1 MRAKQEF
8 DMRPTSA
15 SERVRAVAW
24 PLHGALCAAS
34 LLLGLVAAAGC
45 GGLSAPEFRLNMED
59 IIRETPDKD
68 PDEFRITGR
77 EREQVRQGLLKEM
90 KQEKEAAR
98 IEELQANF
106 GKSLEEGTQA
116 VLELKRE
123 KIKKLKQ
130 LNTALVA
137 LFGTPDE
144 PYVFP
149 ESGLDIKKIRLAAG
163 PAQMVDSQVRRGLY
177 RQHCVHCHGISGD
190 GAGPTAVFLNPYP
203 RDYRQGKFKFKSTE
217 FAAKPTDADL
227 LQTLTEGIPGTA
239 MPSFKLLPLDERE
252 ALVEY
257 VKYLS
262 MRGEVELA
270 MARYLFV
277 EEETLELSRSTLV
290 EFLTE
295 VAESWAAAPE
305 QVVRPETQP
314 AHVLATDPNEKARL
328 LAESIE
334 RGRKLFAGE
343 KAACV
348 KCHGPT
354 GLGDSEDKLYDDWN
368 KDKDPEKFGEEAP
381 SWVLPRQQLR
391 PRNLRLGIYRG
402 GRRPLD
408 LFRRIYT
415 GIYGGPMPGTGPSP
429 GREATLSEEEIWS
442 LVDYVRSLPFEGQPQ
457 APPPQRLT
465 QRSDQPGGAR

>member
-1 MRAKQEF
+1 MRRTNVCAGLGCA
-8 DMRPTSA
+8 MISPGLLC
-15 SERVRAVAW
+15 AVA
-24 PLHGALCAAS
+24 
-34 LLLGLVAAAGC
+34 VAICLAPVAGC
-45 GGLSAPEFRLNMED
+45 GGLEAPSFRLNMED

-68 PDEFRITGR
+68 PNEFRITGR
-77 EREQVRQGLLKEM
+77 EREQVRQGLLEEM
-90 KQEKEAAR
+90 RQEKDAEK
-98 IEELQANF
+98 IEQLEANF
-106 GKSLEEGTQA
+106 GKSLDEGTQA
-116 VLELKRE
+116 ALEGKRE
-123 KIKKLKQ
+123 KLRKLKQ

-163 PAQMVDSQVRRGLY
+163 PVQTVKSQVRRGLY

-190 GAGPTAVFLNPYP
+190 GAGPTAAFLNPYP
-203 RDYRQGKFKFKSTE
+203 RDYRQGKFKFKSTQ

-227 LQTLTEGIPGTA
+227 LRTLTEGIPGTA
-239 MPSFKLLPLDERE
+239 MPSFKLLPVDERE

-277 EEETLELSRSTLV
+277 DEETLELNRSTLV
-290 EFLTE
+290 DFLTE

-305 QVVRPETQP
+305 QVVHPEMQP
-314 AHVLATDPNEKARL
+314 AHVLATDPVEKARL
-328 LAESIE
+328 LAESVE
-334 RGRKLFAGE
+334 RGRRLFAGE

-368 KDKDPEKFGEEAP
+368 KDKDPEKFGEEAV

-408 LFRRIYT
+408 LFRRIST
-415 GIYGGPMPGTGPSP
+415 GIYGGPMPGTGPGP

-442 LVDYVRSLPFEGQPQ
+442 LVDYVRSLPYEEQ
-457 APPPQRLT
+457 ATSRPPQRLT
-465 QRSDQPGGAR
+465 QRSHHRGAVP

>member
-1 MRAKQEF
+1 MCPSDAGERRRVALEGRRRRAA
-8 DMRPTSA
+8 TCC
-15 SERVRAVAW
+15 
-24 PLHGALCAAS
+24 ALLWLA
-34 LLLGLVAAAGC
+34 AAAGC
-45 GGLSAPEFRLNMED
+45 GGLSAPQFRLNMED

-77 EREQVRQGLLKEM
+77 EREQVRQGLLEEM
-90 KQEKEAAR
+90 RREKDPQK
-98 IEELQANF
+98 IEQLEANF
-106 GKSLEEGTQA
+106 GAALDAGTEE
-116 VLELKRE
+116 VLKLKRD
-123 KIKKLKQ
+123 KIKKLKI

-163 PAQMVDSQVRRGLY
+163 PAQTVNSNVRRGLY

-227 LQTLTEGIPGTA
+227 LHTLTEGIPGTA

-277 EEETLELSRSTLV
+277 DEEDLELSRSTLV
-290 EFLTE
+290 EFLAE
-295 VAESWAAAPE
+295 SAESWSSAAE
-305 QVVRPETQP
+305 HVVRPQTQP
-314 AHVLATDPNEKARL
+314 AHVAATDPAEKARL

-368 KDKDPEKFGEEAP
+368 KDKDPEKFGAEAAT
-381 SWVLPRQQLR
+381 WVLPRQQLR

-415 GIYGGPMPGTGPSP
+415 GIYGGPMPGAGPSP

-442 LVDYVRSLPFEGQPQ
+442 VVDYIRSLPYEGQV
-457 APPPQRLT
+457 AVPPPRQLT
-465 QRSDQPGGAR
+465 QRSRQSGSLP

>member
-1 MRAKQEF
+1 MQATKES
-8 DMRPTSA
+8 DMGRRGACEGLGCVMVCRPLACA
-15 SERVRAVAW
+15 SI
-24 PLHGALCAAS
+24 LSICLAS
-34 LLLGLVAAAGC
+34 LAGC
-45 GGLSAPEFRLNMED
+45 GGLEPPSFRLNMED

-68 PDEFRITGR
+68 PNEFRITGR
-77 EREQVRQGLLKEM
+77 EREQVRQALLEQM
-90 KQEKEAAR
+90 RQEKDAEKIEQLEAD
-98 IEELQANF
+98 F
-106 GKSLEEGTQA
+106 GKSLDEGTQA
-116 VLELKRE
+116 VLEAKRE
-123 KIKKLKQ
+123 KINKLKQ

-137 LFGTPDE
+137 LFGTPDD

-163 PAQMVDSQVRRGLY
+163 PAQTVKSQVRRGLY

-190 GAGPTAVFLNPYP
+190 GAGPTAAFLNPYP
-203 RDYRQGKFKFKSTE
+203 RDYRQGKFKFKSTQ

-227 LQTLTEGIPGTA
+227 LRTLTEGIPGTA

-277 EEETLELSRSTLV
+277 DEETLEMNRGTLV

-295 VAESWAAAPE
+295 VAESWAAAPDA
-305 QVVRPETQP
+305 VVRPETQP
-314 AHVLATDPNEKARL
+314 AHVLATDPQEKARL

-368 KDKDPEKFGEEAP
+368 KDKDPEKFGEEAVT
-381 SWVLPRQQLR
+381 WVLPRQQLR

-415 GIYGGPMPGTGPSP
+415 GIYGGPMPGAGPGP
-429 GREATLSEEEIWS
+429 GREAALSEEEIWS
-442 LVDYVRSLPFEGQPQ
+442 LVDYVRSLPYEESSTSY
-457 APPPQRLT
+457 APQRLT
-465 QRSDQPGGAR
+465 QRSGQSGVVP

>member
-1 MRAKQEF
+1 MLGSA
-8 DMRPTSA
+8 RP
-15 SERVRAVAW
+15 R
-24 PLHGALCAAS
+24 LALVCAA
-34 LLLGLVAAAGC
+34 GLAICLAAAVGC
-45 GGLSAPEFRLNMED
+45 GGLAAPSFRLNMED

-77 EREQVRQGLLKEM
+77 EREQVRQGLLQEM
-90 KQEKEAAR
+90 EQEKNAEK
-98 IEELQANF
+98 IEQLEANF
-106 GKSLEEGTQA
+106 GKSLDEGTQA
-116 VLELKRE
+116 VLEAKRE
-123 KIKKLKQ
+123 KLKKLRQ

-163 PAQMVDSQVRRGLY
+163 PAETVKSHVRRGLY

-190 GAGPTAVFLNPYP
+190 GAGPTAAFLNPYP
-203 RDYRQGKFKFKSTE
+203 RDYRQGKFKFKSTQ

-270 MARYLFV
+270 LARYLFV
-277 EEETLELSRSTLV
+277 DEETLELNRSTLV
-290 EFLTE
+290 EFLAE
-295 VAESWAAAPE
+295 VAESWAAAPQE
-305 QVVRPETQP
+305 VVRPETQP
-314 AHVLATDPNEKARL
+314 AHVLATDPAEKARL

-368 KDKDPEKFGEEAP
+368 KDKDPEKFGEEAV

-442 LVDYVRSLPFEGQPQ
+442 LVDYVRSLPYEEQS
-457 APPPQRLT
+457 AARPPQRLT
-465 QRSDQPGGAR
+465 QRSRHTGGVP